1 MTDSVIEFLRNND
14 IRSDADFYGI
24 VRDYVFGSR
33 YANDE
38 ERQRNR
44 YFIKHCLFFTS
55 DSFFY
60 GNVEAIAFTAM
71 ACTIINYSKEDF
83 INKLLAGRKI
93 IEIMWPGWFEFLNAK
108 ERKGEVVNAYD
119 S

>member
-24 VRDYVFGSR
+24 VREYVFGSKS
-33 YANDE
+33 ANDA
-38 ERQRNR
+38 ERRRNM

-55 DSFFY
+55 DNFFY
-60 GNVEAIAFTAM
+60 KHAEIIAFTAM
-71 ACTIINYSKEDF
+71 TFAPANYDKDEF
-83 INKLLAGRKI
+83 VKKLVAGRKI

-108 ERKGEVVNAYD
+108 ERKGEVVHAYD